1 MDAAWA
7 DFHSYA
13 IHGEFRNDPRFSGR
27 GVSSGRLSHEYY
39 YAYDEL
45 RWYYFSLYAEVQS
58 ATDLWRNDRH
68 DGAVLTRLYGG
79 VDCLISRL
87 LRLWYTARVLIAF
100 AARTNC
106 CGT

>member
-58 ATDLWRNDRH
+58 EPHLWGDDRH
-68 DGAVLTRLYGG
+68 DGALLIGLYGG
-79 VDCLISRL
+79 LERLIGWL
-87 LRLWYTARVLIAF
+87 LCFGYTAWVLIG
-100 AARTNC
+100 C
-106 CGT
+106 LG